1 LVEHRPTRREGDACC
16 SLTVSH
22 RERFS
27 GVPVTDSDDDW
38 TRDLA
43 AKLATEEH
51 RRNHEPIRSGGRKVA
66 TPDIR
71 YTPAKARERE
81 PREALGNTPD
91 HSPEGGG
98 RRLDHTRRHAYGD
111 EDRADIAGC
120 HRCKGSAKKGPVSG
134 SLPLKSYISSFGWPV
149 PGFNTGPAVSPM

>member
-1 LVEHRPTRREGDACC
+1 
-16 SLTVSH
+16 
-22 RERFS
+22 
-27 GVPVTDSDDDW
+27 VPVTNSDDDW

-51 RRNHEPIRSGGRKVA
+51 WRNHEPIRSGGRNVA

-71 YTPAKARERE
+71 YAPAKARERE

-98 RRLDHTRRHAYGD
+98 RRLDHARRHAYGD
-111 EDRADIAGC
+111 ENRADIAGC
-120 HRCKGSAKKGPVSG
+120 HRCKASAPLSSTFHGSAKEGPVSG
-134 SLPLKSYISSFGWPV
+134 SLRLKSYISSFGWPV